1 MGNHAPD
8 RGARAAA
15 ELAYLHSIFTR
26 TDEFYCS
33 RLRTLCKILG
43 LSCLYILPT
52 LAADFSASVGFPSAP
67 QSQGC
72 SKSRTDNKTAV
83 CFASLN
89 DTQGTSMVSLYQDG
103 PNSYVVLGTIQ
114 VTQPESSATTVKAA
128 LTATLTEFG
137 ELTSGG
143 VRLTNNC
150 TQDCEPM
157 TVTVNGVQVGV
168 LSDSQS
174 LWIPYAQKELRI
186 QLSAEQVAV
195 TAGTDYV
202 GGFNITASAY

>member
-1 MGNHAPD
+1 
-8 RGARAAA
+8 
-15 ELAYLHSIFTR
+15 
-26 TDEFYCS
+26 
-33 RLRTLCKILG
+33 
-43 LSCLYILPT
+43 
-52 LAADFSASVGFPSAP
+52 
-67 QSQGC
+67 
-72 SKSRTDNKTAV
+72 
-83 CFASLN
+83 
-89 DTQGTSMVSLYQDG
+89 MVSLYQDG